1 MVMINIFGIILTLCL
16 LCFVISR
23 KAPRKILIDT
33 DPGGDDALALM
44 LALMY
49 EAKTHDIEILAIG
62 VSYGNTYLEN
72 TTKNILKILTVADK
86 KKLVYAGADKP
97 LINKYESD
105 NFFGDDGFG
114 DFNFT
119 QEITAKIDRS
129 KHASVAYV
137 DLVKKYPGE
146 ITIIS
151 LGSLTTIATAIA
163 LEPNFLS
170 LIKQHI
176 IMGASL
182 KPNETEFNFQ
192 LDPESDWI
200 ALNNV
205 DKPSIIVPI
214 DTVYSY
220 VFSQEEYINLIN
232 NLDKPIASFLE
243 QTNRKAIEKD
253 NNTWTPADG
262 ITMAIALQPEIITQY
277 SEVNL
282 KPVLVGDA
290 RGSVV
295 INSNSHIH
303 NARVVES
310 FDKEAFKK
318 LVLQYLSKLI

>member
-1 MVMINIFGIILTLCL
+1 
-16 LCFVISR
+16 
-23 KAPRKILIDT
+23 
-33 DPGGDDALALM
+33 M

-220 VFSQEEYINLIN
+220 VFSQT
-232 NLDKPIASFLE
+232 AQATGSV
-243 QTNRKAIEKD
+243 
-253 NNTWTPADG
+253 
-262 ITMAIALQPEIITQY
+262 PEIITYLATHVKTYNETLLGCILFITSRIYFY
-277 SEVNL
+277 SYNGCFAN
-282 KPVLVGDA
+282 VLSGNQTGGAVATNGVSRPKCSLPLPNTA
-290 RGSVV
+290 
-295 INSNSHIH
+295 
-303 NARVVES
+303 
-310 FDKEAFKK
+310 
-318 LVLQYLSKLI
+318 LI